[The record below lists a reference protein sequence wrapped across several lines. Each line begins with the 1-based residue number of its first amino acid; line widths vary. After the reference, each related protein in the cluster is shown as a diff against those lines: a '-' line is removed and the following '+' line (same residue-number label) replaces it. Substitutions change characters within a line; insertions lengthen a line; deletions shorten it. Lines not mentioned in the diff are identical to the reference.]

1 MTTETIITEAM
12 LTEGKAIAKIV
23 TDRKKTFKGDIAADG
38 YVMRLGNLMLQLEE
52 IAKQA
57 GKKRVSSKMI
67 KDAGLNSVS
76 SAIRCEAK
84 WFVQNETE
92 AREFIK
98 ASKKGFTNVSW
109 LKSEMAIAAKELANA
124 AKAAEK
130 AEASTESESESEA
143 TEGEKVNDEAA
154 ESEIDALAIAILIS
168 NCAKRNG
175 DTIEK
180 VLNDVINIIAV
191 DNAPSQQPQRNAA

>member
-12 LTEGKAIAKIV
+12 LTDGKAIAKIV
-23 TDRKKTFKGDIAADG
+23 TDRKNSFKGDIAADG

-98 ASKKGFTNVSW
+98 ASKKGFTNVSA
-109 LKSEMAIAAKELANA
+109 LKTAMAKA

-143 TEGEKVNDEAA
+143 TEGEASENATTEGATLDVSAIAVAIHALASRDGKSVYGVIDEIIDLF
-154 ESEIDALAIAILIS
+154 EETNPLTSEI
-168 NCAKRNG
+168 
-175 DTIEK
+175 
-180 VLNDVINIIAV
+180 
-191 DNAPSQQPQRNAA
+191 AA